1 MRVLLS
7 FLFFYLLSSASFS
20 DTYEQRYQEGDTGP
34 NGGVVTGVVVDSQ
47 LTDTTVEMVGDF
59 EETTY
64 TYQYT
69 ETITE
74 LVDETTQVT
83 ETVVTS
89 VTSPDLIPT
98 DGDFDDTNINV
109 IGPQG
114 NTYGMTGAE
123 FTTGNQAMGGGT
135 RVYEGE
141 LPVDN
146 MQSID
151 YGATVYSHSSNASV
165 PACANTTSDC
175 RDDFSIVVRLYN
187 NGELIETRSH
197 IYEGIDWSGSRE
209 YDYSVDVSELT
220 ADYGSMTLYG
230 IDRGFNSGYYGPG
243 FSDVYVH
250 VTYNVITNVINT
262 IVSRIEQETILNTD
276 VYVYESVYIPPI
288 VDIQI
293 EPITATDFEV
303 EVVHVDEFGAETVDV
318 FEVELEVPDLAPA
331 EVEMEISQEMELAPL
346 EVDDTESEGGEVVA
360 EVQEEVD
367 EPQEDVQESSE
378 DVEQPVEVAE
388 ESTDEQPASKPEV
401 RKDTRKSA
409 TSSYSVALESVKV
422 ALMVQNEA
430 TRAFTAYQ
438 QETIQ
443 DVPFY
448 SPVAIDGGETVD
460 NPLGRW
466 MTGASDILMDEMVDS
481 QWQR

>member
-1 MRVLLS
+1 VTLLFLLS
-7 FLFFYLLSSASFS
+7 LCSFSSYS

-165 PACANTTSDC
+165 PACGNTTSDC

-187 NGELIETRSH
+187 DGELVETQSH

-209 YDYSVDVSELT
+209 YDYSIDVSEMNI
-220 ADYGSMTLYG
+220 DYGSMTLYG

-303 EVVHVDEFGAETVDV
+303 EVVHVDEFGTETVEV
-318 FEVELEVPDLAPA
+318 FEVELEVPELAPA
-331 EVEMEISQEMELAPL
+331 EMEMEIVEEMEYASL
-346 EVDDTESEGGEVVA
+346 EVDDTEPDNREVSA
-360 EVQEEVD
+360 EVQEEEVD
-367 EPQEDVQESSE
+367 AAEEAVQESSE
-378 DVEQPVEVAE
+378 DVEQSVEVAE
-388 ESTDEQPASKPEV
+388 ESTDEQQASKSEV
-401 RKDTRKSA
+401 RENTRKPTASG
-409 TSSYSVALESVKV
+409 YSVALDSVKV

-430 TRAFTAYQ
+430 SRAFTAYQ

-448 SPVAIDGGETVD
+448 SPVAIDGGQTVD

>member
-1 MRVLLS
+1 M
-7 FLFFYLLSSASFS
+7 SFS

-34 NGGVVTGVVVDSQ
+34 SGGVVTGVVVDSQ

-74 LVDETTQVT
+74 IINETTQVT

-98 DGDFDDTNINV
+98 EGDFDDTNVNV

-151 YGATVYSHSSNASV
+151 YGATVYSHGSNASV
-165 PACANTTSDC
+165 PACSNTTSDC
-175 RDDFSIVVRLYN
+175 RDDFSITVHLYN
-187 NGELIETRSH
+187 DGELVETQSH
-197 IYEGIDWSGSRE
+197 IYEGIDWSGSRQ
-209 YDYSVDVSELT
+209 YDYSIDVSEMNI
-220 ADYGSMTLYG
+220 DYGSMTLYG
-230 IDRGFNSGYYGPG
+230 IDRGFNAGYYGPG
-243 FSDVYVH
+243 FSDVYVN
-250 VTYNVITNVINT
+250 VTYNVITNVIST

-303 EVVHVDEFGAETVDV
+303 EVVHVNEFGAETIEV
-318 FEVELEVPDLAPA
+318 FEVELEIPDLAPA
-331 EVEMEISQEMELAPL
+331 ELEMEVSDEMELATV
-346 EVDDTESEGGEVVA
+346 EVDDTEPEPEVEVSEV
-360 EVQEEVD
+360 
-367 EPQEDVQESSE
+367 QEDVQESSE
-378 DVEQPVEVAE
+378 DVEQPMEVAE

-401 RKDTRKSA
+401 REDTKKSTA
-409 TSSYSVALESVKV
+409 STYSVALESVKV

-430 TRAFTAYQ
+430 TRAFTTYQ

-448 SPVAIDGGETVD
+448 SPVEIDGGETVD

-466 MTGASDILMDEMVDS
+466 MTGASDLLMEEMVDS
-481 QWQR
+481 QWQK